1 MIIAGEIYLILIK
14 NKYQN
19 KYVIYII
26 YIIILDD

>member
-1 MIIAGEIYLILIK
+1 MIISGEIYLILIK

-19 KYVIYII
+19 KYCIYII